1 VTGAGAMPAVLN
13 GREGGGR
20 MAAAMSR
27 WILLLALLAPLPVG
41 AAHAR
46 FGRIDVYSAKGDF
59 NCRDIRVSAGA
70 QFLDVG
76 WRGKGK
82 ARTGGTAQ
90 ARVRE
95 RWREVWIEVTPEAD
109 GKLQINFQGEYYRKQ
124 APDDVRLVWVDDVRV
139 TGATLVNGDLE
150 ELDGAGM
157 PRGWFFGGRLPEGA
171 ISRDGR
177 VAESGKVCVAV
188 WYGAQLRQLLD
199 AKAGRPV
206 RVTARFR
213 ALGPEVEPRDVAEHK
228 AQFASMLETRRQT
241 VTVRLASAEA
251 AKRARIRPLPL
262 YGGAQWAI
270 TSRWD
275 DNNSAH
281 VKMRET
287 LLAHGHRGTFF
298 LNDPAT
304 SDVGRRL
311 VGDGITLGGHSLTH
325 PMLTYQNRN
334 RIFEEALGVRVA
346 LEAAFDR
353 PVNAYAFSFCNYRS
367 AVEGLAVQRDIA
379 VALGRAGYLQV
390 ANHRFAAEG
399 CWPLGVASLLPPD
412 GRPIDNAF
420 AGFLADEDMATENPA
435 ITFSMHTWY
444 RTPAAWAKFAGELDR
459 YGPRP
464 AWWHCSHNAYG
475 AYRAQVVRA
484 ARGRLTRD
492 GDRVSFTFE
501 RPMLIDLNDP
511 VPLTF
516 EIAGVRPAEVKAIEA
531 AGASVQRVDGKSG
544 PLRFHLGHPPGSRLP
559 ARIDRVRTDDGKLAT
574 SAEFPGVEASLSFEG
589 DGLRLRLR
597 NGGPDPLERV
607 RVAYRLPV
615 VARQGVVRRP
625 RFGLAAGQTR
635 SDARVFGEV
644 RADPRYRAGV
654 AYAVAQ
660 IDFARSGVVGRLY
673 VETHA
678 RAVPA
683 ATSYPR
689 DGFVVL
695 GPIPRDGFG
704 AGKVDAAS
712 VRETGWPLGGGR
724 KLAFAAIAPQVAQPL
739 NAEVIAVRGQW
750 SNRGLKPC
758 VYLLASTIVSPK
770 ARSVRFLHSSSTV
783 RAVWLNARRAE
794 GVGDLRSG
802 ENTLLLVYEPPVTQ
816 RFSPE
821 HAGPMFRIVDARTRE
836 RLTDVVYQPR

>member
-1 VTGAGAMPAVLN
+1 MWA
-13 GREGGGR
+13 
-20 MAAAMSR
+20 
-27 WILLLALLAPLPVG
+27 
-41 AAHAR
+41 
-46 FGRIDVYSAKGDF
+46 
-59 NCRDIRVSAGA
+59 
-70 QFLDVG
+70 
-76 WRGKGK
+76 
-82 ARTGGTAQ
+82 
-90 ARVRE
+90 
-95 RWREVWIEVTPEAD
+95 
-109 GKLQINFQGEYYRKQ
+109 
-124 APDDVRLVWVDDVRV
+124 DDVRV

-150 ELDGAGM
+150 ELDGEGV
-157 PRGWFFGGRLPEGA
+157 PRGWLFGGRPPEGA
-171 ISRDGR
+171 ISRDGS
-177 VAESGKVCVAV
+177 VAASGKVCVAV
-188 WYGAQLRQLLD
+188 WYGAQLRQWLD
-199 AKAGRPV
+199 VKAGRPV

-213 ALGPEVEPRDVAEHK
+213 ALGPEVEPRDVAAHK

-251 AKRARIRPLPL
+251 ATRAALRPLPL
-262 YGGAQWAI
+262 YGGAQWAV

-281 VKMRET
+281 LKMRET

-298 LNDPAT
+298 LNDPGRG
-304 SDVGRRL
+304 DLGRRL

-346 LEAAFDR
+346 LEAAFDTL
-353 PVNAYAFSFCNYRS
+353 VNAYAFSFCNYQS

-390 ANHRFAAEG
+390 ANHRFAGDG
-399 CWPLGVASLLPPD
+399 CWPLGVAGLLPAD

-420 AGFLADEDMATENPA
+420 AGFLADEDMATGNPA

-444 RTPAAWAKFAGELDR
+444 RTPATWAKFAGELDR

-475 AYRAQVVRA
+475 AYRAQAVRA

-492 GDRVSFTFE
+492 GDRVSFAFE
-501 RPMLIDLNDP
+501 RPALMDLNDS

-516 EIAGVRPAEVKAIEA
+516 EVAGVRPVEVKAIEA
-531 AGASVQRVDGKSG
+531 AGASVQRVDGDGG
-544 PLRFHLGHPPGSRLP
+544 PVRFHLGHPPGSHLP
-559 ARIDRVRTDDGKLAT
+559 TRIDRVRTDGGKLAT
-574 SAEFPGVEASLSFEG
+574 SAEFAGVEASLSFEG
-589 DGLRLRLR
+589 DGLRLRLS
-597 NGGPDPLERV
+597 NTGPDPLEGV
-607 RVAYRLPV
+607 RVAYRLPL

-635 SDARVFGEV
+635 SDALVFGDV

-654 AYAVAQ
+654 PYAVAQ
-660 IDFARSGVVGRLY
+660 IDFARSGVAGRLY
-673 VETHA
+673 VEAHG
-678 RAVPA
+678 RAVPT

-695 GPIPRDGFG
+695 GPIPRDGFD

-712 VRETGWPLGGGR
+712 VRETGWPLSDGR
-724 KLAFAAIAPQVAQPL
+724 KLAFARVEHRIAQPL
-739 NAEVIAVRGQW
+739 NAEVIPVRGRW

-758 VYLLASTIVSPK
+758 VYLLASTVASPK
-770 ARSVRFLHSSSTV
+770 ARSVRFLRSPSTV
-783 RAVWLNARRAE
+783 RAVWLNARRAQ
-794 GVGDLRSG
+794 GVGELRSG
-802 ENTLLLVYEPPVTQ
+802 DNALLLAYEPPATQ

-836 RLTDVVYQPR
+836 RLADVVYQPR